1 MRKKNTLRK
10 KKRDDVKTRKL
21 EEKQKKREELKQLK
35 ALKRK
40 EITDKIQKL
49 QKIVGDKNFCPFKE
63 QDIDNDF
70 DPEEHD
76 KRMKEVFE
84 NYEEG
89 EDGEKPEFSDL
100 SDSDLEEE
108 LEVENWDEWTGSNPD
123 ESNNVADAENNTR
136 KSECSVEQ
144 KVHTQNELIESTSG
158 RRLQKSKKSK
168 FAQLLEKKKP
178 VFDPTDKSFEKYLD
192 EYYKLDYE
200 DMIGDMPCRFKYRQ
214 A

>member
-1 MRKKNTLRK
+1 M
-10 KKRDDVKTRKL
+10 
-21 EEKQKKREELKQLK
+21 K

-70 DPEEHD
+70 DPEEYD

-89 EDGEKPEFSDL
+89 EGQDSEKPEFSDL

-108 LEVENWDEWTGSNPD
+108 LEVYYRF
-123 ESNNVADAENNTR
+123 NNLT
-136 KSECSVEQ
+136 K
-144 KVHTQNELIESTSG
+144 LISIN
-158 RRLQKSKKSK
+158 
-168 FAQLLEKKKP
+168 
-178 VFDPTDKSFEKYLD
+178 D
-192 EYYKLDYE
+192 
-200 DMIGDMPCRFKYRQ
+200 
-214 A
+214 